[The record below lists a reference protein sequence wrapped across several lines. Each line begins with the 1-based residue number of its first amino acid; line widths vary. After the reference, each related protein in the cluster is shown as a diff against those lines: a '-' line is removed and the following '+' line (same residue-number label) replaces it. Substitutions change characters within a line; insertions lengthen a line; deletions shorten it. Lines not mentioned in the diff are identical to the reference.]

1 MPSIPLNLK
10 NGFTIIP
17 AFWTDITPNSV
28 LHFWVYS
35 LQWATA
41 HFTTQN
47 HQRAFTFT
55 EQCEHSARRKSST
68 CVLPP
73 GWDCWYALK
82 LADLLWINIIHLAQ
96 ALAGFMWTCW
106 ENGQESHFQEKFF
119 LILTKL
125 HCSVQEQQ
133 KSRTKM
139 DLIFFRTLSQ
149 HKENT
154 SYAHQYFF
162 GHS

>member
-1 MPSIPLNLK
+1 MQQICIKKYIYILIPLIHLNLK

-17 AFWTDITPNSV
+17 AFWTDITPHSV
-28 LHFWVYS
+28 LYLGVYS

-41 HFTTQN
+41 HFTTQS

-55 EQCEHSARRKSST
+55 EQCKHSARRKSST

-96 ALAGFMWTCW
+96 ALARFMWTCW
-106 ENGQESHFQEKFF
+106 ESGQERHFQEKFF

-125 HCSVQEQQ
+125 QCSEQEP
-133 KSRTKM
+133 KKN
-139 DLIFFRTLSQ
+139 
-149 HKENT
+149 KN
-154 SYAHQYFF
+154 
-162 GHS
+162 